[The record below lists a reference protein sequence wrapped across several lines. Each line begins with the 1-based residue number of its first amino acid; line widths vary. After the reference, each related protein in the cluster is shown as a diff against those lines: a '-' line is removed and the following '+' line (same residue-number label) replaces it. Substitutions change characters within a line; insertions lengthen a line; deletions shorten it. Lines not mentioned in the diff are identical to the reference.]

1 MMMSERWRSM
11 TAADAIQTDRH
22 HRQRSTQGWTTAIR
36 ITQVAAARIGQG
48 SGATQ
53 AVAEAVVD
61 LRTLR
66 ARLLRMSKSVI
77 TRKERRS
84 ILCD

>member
-11 TAADAIQTDRH
+11 IAADAIQTDRH
-22 HRQRSTQGWTTAIR
+22 HRHRSTRGWTTATR

-48 SGATQ
+48 SEATQ

-61 LRTLR
+61 LRMLR
-66 ARLLRMSKSVI
+66 ARLLRTSKIVT